1 MDGIWIALAR
11 AEQRTQSQK
20 TELACSRLLN
30 EQLKLRIE
38 SERSEKRRLEED
50 IKSKNRDIAELER
63 KLDEETRNR
72 VKEVAIAE
80 ARVADA
86 RQELADMRAERIKN
100 DEGGRK
106 KDEAIFAI
114 YRDLQVAQRQL
125 QEIQGVEGHK
135 KQKLRAAHR
144 VLSQS
149 FDPNTMAKDVAMA
162 LSELRNQCMSEL
174 APVINGTNSH

>member
-11 AEQRTQSQK
+11 AEQQTRSQE

-50 IKSKNRDIAELER
+50 IRSKTRDIEILEKRLEEEITTR
-63 KLDEETRNR
+63 KR
-72 VKEVAIAE
+72 EVAVAE

-86 RQELADMRAERIKN
+86 HQELLVLRSERIKN
-100 DEGGRK
+100 DESGRK
-106 KDEAIFAI
+106 KDEALFTI
-114 YRDLQVAQRQL
+114 YRDLQALQRQI
-125 QEIQGVEGHK
+125 QDIQGVDGHK

-144 VLSQS
+144 VLSKS
-149 FDPNTMAKDVAMA
+149 FDPNTMANDVAMA
-162 LSELRNQCMSEL
+162 LTELKNQCMSEAL
-174 APVINGTNSH
+174 VINGAQ